1 MLGACDLHRS
11 GVVVSIER
19 AVFDTETRSH
29 CDISRGLDVYVNHHT
44 TQLVCAALETDRW
57 KCAASFIP
65 SSDGREMVEVAM
77 RALGLTVVPPETLVA
92 MLRATKTAVAHNFA
106 FDQAATRAL
115 AGVHIPDD
123 QWSCTMSRAMR
134 HGLPGGL
141 GNLCEVLG
149 FGDQGKDK
157 EGNRLMKQIMKPRP
171 AWSKWAR
178 THEGNEPPMW
188 FEDADRIAREVLY
201 CARDVS
207 ATARVDRTIPE
218 LEPEERAIWL
228 HVHDM
233 NCRGIPLDTQ
243 LIQGAIAIS
252 EEAQRDLQDRIRHYT
267 GGMIQSLKAPGQL
280 QAWARR
286 YGYETDSWNKEN
298 VIEMIADPRCPEP
311 VKVVARARQEAAR
324 GSVAK
329 YETASDM
336 VSADGRLRHQLLYA
350 GTSTLRLAGRGVQP
364 LNLPRPKI
372 EADKSAALADIKA
385 GREIRVPQWKIDY
398 DPERALDAIRR
409 GDLTALRGIGD
420 PEEILSDNI
429 RGMIKAPQRA
439 DLTCSPTGRILSP
452 SDYAKLPALNDKII
466 VSPDLSAI
474 EARGVFW
481 LVDCEKALQA
491 YRAGE
496 CLYCQLAST
505 MFGFTVKKKEN
516 PEERQYGKVGILQCF
531 EADTGVLTRDRGV
544 VPIIKITSG
553 DLVWD
558 GIEWVRHAGVVARG
572 RRLTTNFR
580 GVKVTPDHLI
590 MTRQGWRTVSD
601 LQQNPQRSENDLA
614 IWSSAATRADAGPIV
629 DFAIP
634 DEVTSGANASAG
646 GFARRSWKT
655 LKKVARRA
663 VILARNESLA
673 KHKWFDEAMRLSFL
687 NTHTVCGGFVG
698 TGLCLRDHTMERIR
712 RLKTIK
718 TAASWSRL
726 SGWMPEIFSHGFVL
740 SPIGTGPNTAWIEK
754 KSTARMHH
762 GIADWRLPN
771 SNLTTNAVHIASN
784 TKGTSI
790 LRRDFTRWFA
800 RGWRRLLSHVSH
812 ALDGPAISLWPIRSR
827 DVYDVADAGPRHRFT
842 IVTPDGRFLLVH
854 NCGYGSGATK
864 VAMANKLDD
873 EMAQR
878 IVSTY
883 RSDYSEVPAA
893 WRDLERSA
901 INALHH
907 PGVMMDAC
915 NGKVHFVYEGGWLRI
930 RRPSGTWM
938 YLPDAGVDY
947 EGRLYYHA
955 WIKGAWREESIWGGV
970 LINFVVQGFCREL
983 MYSAE
988 MRLAQDP
995 RFELFLQCYDSLSA
1009 LVDAD
1014 QGKELC
1020 DVMIRE
1026 MTTPPAWAPDMPL
1039 AAEGKPKMR
1048 YS

>member
-1 MLGACDLHRS
+1 MTT
-11 GVVVSIER
+11 R
-19 AVFDTETRSH
+19 ATFDTETRSH
-29 CDISRGLDVYVNHHT
+29 CDISRGLDVYVNHPT

-65 SSDGREMVEVAM
+65 SSDGRETVEAAM
-77 RALGLTVVPPETLVA
+77 RALGLTVVAPEVLIA
-92 MLRATKTAVAHNFA
+92 MLRTVKTVVAHNFA

-115 AGVHIPDD
+115 AGVHLPDD
-123 QWSCTMSRAMR
+123 RWSCTMARAMR

-171 AWSKWAR
+171 TWTKWSKMPPAERVMKKNAR
-178 THEGNEPPMW
+178 ALAIKVFTEEALRESEIAPPMW

-207 ATARVDRTIPE
+207 ATQRVDHMIPE
-218 LEPEERAIWL
+218 LEPEERAIWM

-233 NCRGIPLDTQ
+233 NCRGIPIDTQ
-243 LIQGAIAIS
+243 LVQGAIKIS
-252 EEAQRDLQDRIRHYT
+252 EEAQQDVQDRIRTYT
-267 GGMIQSLKAPGQL
+267 GGMVQSLKAPGQL

-298 VIEMIADPRCPEP
+298 VTEMIVDRNCPEP
-311 VKVVARARQEAAR
+311 VKVVARARQEASR

-329 YETASDM
+329 YETAIEM
-336 VSADGRLRHQLLYA
+336 VSPDGRLRHQLLYA

-372 EADKSAALADIKA
+372 QADQSAAMADIKA
-385 GREIRVPQWKIDY
+385 GRQIRVPQWKIDY
-398 DPERALDAIRR
+398 DPERALAAIRA
-409 GDLTALRGIGD
+409 GDLTALRTIGD

-429 RGMIKAPQRA
+429 RGMIEAPV
-439 DLTCSPTGRILSP
+439 G
-452 SDYAKLPALNDKII
+452 KII

-505 MFGFTVKKKEN
+505 MFGFPVKKKEN
-516 PEERQYGKVGILQCF
+516 PEERQYGKVGILQ
-531 EADTGVLTRDRGV
+531 
-544 VPIIKITSG
+544 
-553 DLVWD
+553 
-558 GIEWVRHAGVVARG
+558 
-572 RRLTTNFR
+572 
-580 GVKVTPDHLI
+580 
-590 MTRQGWRTVSD
+590 
-601 LQQNPQRSENDLA
+601 
-614 IWSSAATRADAGPIV
+614 
-629 DFAIP
+629 
-634 DEVTSGANASAG
+634 
-646 GFARRSWKT
+646 
-655 LKKVARRA
+655 
-663 VILARNESLA
+663 
-673 KHKWFDEAMRLSFL
+673 
-687 NTHTVCGGFVG
+687 
-698 TGLCLRDHTMERIR
+698 
-712 RLKTIK
+712 
-718 TAASWSRL
+718 
-726 SGWMPEIFSHGFVL
+726 
-740 SPIGTGPNTAWIEK
+740 
-754 KSTARMHH
+754 
-762 GIADWRLPN
+762 
-771 SNLTTNAVHIASN
+771 
-784 TKGTSI
+784 
-790 LRRDFTRWFA
+790 
-800 RGWRRLLSHVSH
+800 
-812 ALDGPAISLWPIRSR
+812 
-827 DVYDVADAGPRHRFT
+827 
-842 IVTPDGRFLLVH
+842 
-854 NCGYGSGATK
+854 CGYGSGATK

-901 INALHH
+901 INAIHN

-915 NGKVHFVYEGGWLRI
+915 NRKVHFIYESGWLRL

-947 EGRLYYHA
+947 EGRLYYHS
-955 WIKGAWREESIWGGV
+955 WIRGAWREESIWGGV

-983 MYSAE
+983 MYRAE
-988 MRLAQDP
+988 MKLAQDP

-1009 LVDAD
+1009 LVDVD
-1014 QGKELC
+1014 QAKELC
-1020 DVMIRE
+1020 DVMIKE

-1039 AAEGKPKMR
+1039 AAEGKPKHR